1 MVRAAAYLC
10 HTEDF
15 MQIAKQRLVVFTT
28 IGSLAGLLACGGGG
42 DARPDSL
49 FEPKPE
55 CEGQPVTP
63 LQGQHPNLISYIAI
77 GARADGFDLD
87 GDGIP
92 DNTLSSVRA
101 LANGAIAD
109 ALADFSILLP
119 IEFFDFVEPAA
130 DQCVKF
136 AVYVGKYKRD
146 SDGDGHETANAN
158 GDCNDLDAAIHP
170 GAVEIPDNF
179 KDDNCDGNADETIV
193 DGMVV
198 LSDNTLDMDGD
209 GLTIADGDCDDTN
222 PMVGGRI
229 EICGDGLDNDCD
241 GRADHGVDENG
252 NPVCSPFDDTPD
264 LIDLDPV
271 AFNSDGSPVIIF
283 LAGEVRDEGGTL
295 VLEAGPSTFGIHVP
309 IFGDITLELRITGA
323 TITGELIMTPS
334 GWAIQN
340 GRLGGVIDAATADQI
355 RGVAIPEIGLEA
367 ENSLLDAV
375 FANLLGSFL
384 GLPLGAI
391 TEYGQNC
398 LTPDIDVD
406 FDGLETFCDSNPL
419 DDVKAVDVC
428 IDGDGTIVLD
438 EVDASGNVIKHCTE
452 AVDEKGKRRFV
463 DGISAE
469 FNFSTTPII
478 LPDTLPALN

>member
-1 MVRAAAYLC
+1 
-10 HTEDF
+10 
-15 MQIAKQRLVVFTT
+15 MQIAKHRLVGFIM

-42 DARPDSL
+42 DAGPDSL
-49 FEPKPE
+49 FEPRPE
-55 CEGQPVTP
+55 CEGQPVIP
-63 LQGQHPNLISYIAI
+63 LQGQHPNVISFIEI

-87 GDGIP
+87 GDEMP
-92 DNTLSSVRA
+92 DNALSAVRA
-101 LANGAIAD
+101 LANPAIAD
-109 ALADFSILLP
+109 ALADYSILLP

-136 AVYVGKYKRD
+136 AVYVGRYKRD
-146 SDGDGHETANAN
+146 RDGDGHQTADAS
-158 GDCNDLDAAIHP
+158 GDCNDLDPAIHRD
-170 GAVEIPDNF
+170 AVEIPDNF
-179 KDDNCDGNADETIV
+179 KDDNCDGNADEIVV
-193 DGMVV
+193 DGVV
-198 LSDNTLDMDGD
+198 ILSDNTMDLDGD

-222 PMVGGRI
+222 PMVGGRE

-241 GRADHGVDENG
+241 GRADYGVDAEG

-271 AFNSDGSPVIIF
+271 AFNLDGSPVITF
-283 LAGEVRDEGGTL
+283 LAGEVRNEGGRL
-295 VLEAGPSTFGIHVP
+295 LLEAGPSTFGIHIP
-309 IFGDITLELRITGA
+309 IFGDISLELRITGA
-323 TITGELIMTPS
+323 TITGEMVMTPS

-340 GRLGGVIDAATADQI
+340 GRLGGIIDVATADKI
-355 RGVAIPEIGLEA
+355 RGIEISEIGLEA

-384 GLPLGAI
+384 GLPLGAV

-398 LTPDIDVD
+398 RTPDIDVD

-419 DDVKAVDVC
+419 DNVKAVDVC

-438 EVDASGNVIKHCTE
+438 ELDAAGNVTRHCTE
-452 AVDEKGKRRFV
+452 AVDDKGKLRFV
-463 DGISAE
+463 DGISTE
-469 FNFSTTPII
+469 FNFSTTPVI